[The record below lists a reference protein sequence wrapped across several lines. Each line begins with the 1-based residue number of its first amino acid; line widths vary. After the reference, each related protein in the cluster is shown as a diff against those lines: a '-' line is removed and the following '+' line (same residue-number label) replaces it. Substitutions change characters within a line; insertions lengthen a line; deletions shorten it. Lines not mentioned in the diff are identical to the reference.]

1 MAIGILNGNG
11 IDITN
16 TKSPS
21 LRDLVKADG
30 STNGAFMHTANLN
43 TLQNVLGHYGSIN
56 LSRKYQSR
64 SWFEAK
70 WFWSKIKFN
79 CSRCFNRLSK
89 NINWAMLCRFKMGQ
103 PHLNNKNPK
112 VNLGTFLIIVK

>member
-1 MAIGILNGNG
+1 VRGCHQAPEFSIDPNSRNNGIIGILNGNG

-56 LSRKYQSR
+56 L
-64 SWFEAK
+64 APG
-70 WFWSKIKFN
+70 N
-79 CSRCFNRLSK
+79 TNLDPRLRP
-89 NINWAMLCRFKMGQ
+89 NGFGQ
-103 PHLNNKNPK
+103 N
-112 VNLGTFLIIVK
+112 